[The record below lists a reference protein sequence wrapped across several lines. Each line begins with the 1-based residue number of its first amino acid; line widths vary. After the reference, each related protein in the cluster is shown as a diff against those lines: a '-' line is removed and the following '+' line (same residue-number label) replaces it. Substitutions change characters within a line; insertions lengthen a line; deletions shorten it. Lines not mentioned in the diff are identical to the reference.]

1 MSTQIT
7 LPEMGEGVIE
17 GTLARWLVREGDRV
31 ERYAPI
37 AEVETDKVTTETTTE
52 TAGTILRLLVGE
64 GETIPVGTVM
74 AIIGEPGE
82 ETTADGRPS
91 TTPKGEIS
99 RPTVDDRPQTT
110 DSNTPAA
117 DTPLVAVGGRLS
129 AVVPYTG
136 RISPVVGRIAAEHG
150 VDLSR
155 VTGTGRDGRITKDD
169 ILAYVAGMTADGRP
183 ATADGGVTAD
193 GRPATADGGESSRPT
208 TTDQRPP
215 TAGNESSRPTT
226 DDRPQTTARSTPAAD
241 APLAAV
247 SGRPTAVGGGGS
259 GDADLL
265 PLTNI
270 RRAIAEHMVRSK
282 HTSPH
287 VTTVFEFDFSAVA
300 AHRKAHVEQF
310 ARDGVRLT
318 YTAYLVAATVQAL
331 KAHPLANSSW
341 SDEGI
346 LLHRAVNIGMA
357 TAIGDGL
364 IVPVIKNADGLNLLG
379 LARAVNDLADR
390 ARAKQLKPDEVKGGT
405 FSITNH
411 GTSGSLFAT
420 PIINQPQCGILGVGA
435 IEKRV
440 KVIDDAIA
448 IRPLAYVSFTFD
460 HRILDGASA
469 DGFVSAIKR
478 EIEGYKA

>member
-1 MSTQIT
+1 MTHKIT

-17 GTLARWLVREGDRV
+17 GTLARWLVKEGDRV

-52 TAGTILRLLVGE
+52 TGGTILQLCVRE
-64 GETIPVGTVM
+64 GETVPVGTLLAV
-74 AIIGEPGE
+74 IGEPGE
-82 ETTADGRPS
+82 TTDGETTADGRPPTAARGDS
-91 TTPKGEIS
+91 RHPTT
-99 RPTVDDRPQTT
+99 DDGPQTT
-110 DSNTPAA
+110 EQNRRQEVEHSPAA
-117 DTPLVAVGGRLS
+117 VSPRLS
-129 AVVPYTG
+129 AVGQQALPPAVAPVPYTG

-150 VDLSR
+150 VDLGR
-155 VTGTGRDGRITKDD
+155 VTGTGRDGRITKED
-169 ILAYVAGMTADGRP
+169 ILAYVAAQ
-183 ATADGGVTAD
+183 
-193 GRPATADGGESSRPT
+193 EE
-208 TTDQRPP
+208 TDDRRPP
-215 TAGNESSRPTT
+215 TAASEQTADN
-226 DDRPQTTARSTPAAD
+226 RPQITAEKPAAPS
-241 APLAAV
+241 APLAAA
-247 SGRPTAVGGGGS
+247 GDRPPAVGRQESPPSAAG
-259 GDADLL
+259 AELL

-287 VTTVFEFDFSAVA
+287 VTTVFEFDFHAVA
-300 AHRKAHVEQF
+300 AHRRAHKDIF

-318 YTAYLVAATVQAL
+318 FTAYIVAATVQAL

-341 SDEGI
+341 SDEGL
-346 LLHRAVNIGMA
+346 LLHRAINVGMA
-357 TAIGDGL
+357 TAIDDGL

-379 LARAVNDLADR
+379 LARTINDLADR
-390 ARAKQLKPDEVKGGT
+390 ARSKQLKPDDVKGGT

-469 DGFVSAIKR
+469 DAFASTIKKQ
-478 EIEGYKA
+478 IEGWR

>member
-1 MSTQIT
+1 MATKIT

-17 GTLARWLVREGDRV
+17 GTLARWLVKEGDRV

-52 TAGTILRLLVGE
+52 TAGTILQLCVRE
-64 GETIPVGTVM
+64 GETVPVGTVL
-74 AIIGEPGE
+74 AYVGEPGE
-82 ETTADGRPS
+82 DSSQWSVVSEPQSESASSDADGQ
-91 TTPKGEIS
+91 G
-99 RPTVDDRPQTT
+99 DML
-110 DSNTPAA
+110 AA
-117 DTPLVAVGGRLS
+117 DRRPPTAAEAPPPMAETQS
-129 AVVPYTG
+129 PAPYTG
-136 RISPVVGRIAAEHG
+136 RISPVVGRIAAEHN
-150 VDLSR
+150 VDLAR
-155 VTGTGRDGRITKDD
+155 VTGTGRDGRITKED
-169 ILAYVAGMTADGRP
+169 ILAYVAARESEPIADRRP
-183 ATADGGVTAD
+183 L
-193 GRPATADGGESSRPT
+193 
-208 TTDQRPP
+208 TTDHRRQ
-215 TAGNESSRPTT
+215 TT
-226 DDRPQTTARSTPAAD
+226 DEPVGAPASPPALPPAAP
-241 APLAAV
+241 AE
-247 SGRPTAVGGGGS
+247 
-259 GDADLL
+259 LL
-265 PLTNI
+265 PLTSI

-287 VTTVFEFDFSAVA
+287 VTTVFEFDFAAVA
-300 AHRKAHVEQF
+300 AHRRAHKDSF

-318 YTAYLVAATVQAL
+318 FTAYVVAATVQAL

-346 LLHRAVNIGMA
+346 LLHRAIHIGMA
-357 TAIGDGL
+357 TAIDDGL

-379 LARAVNDLADR
+379 LARTINDLADR
-390 ARAKQLKPDEVKGGT
+390 ARAKQLRPDDVRGGT

-469 DGFVSAIKR
+469 DAFVSTIKSQ
-478 EIEGYKA
+478 IENWR